1 MDIQTYLIIGV
12 IVAALI
18 DLGIYYTK
26 SSKQFTFIEICSC
39 TLFWPAMIII
49 AVYQIIKETFK

>member
-1 MDIQTYLIIGV
+1 MNITTYLIIGI

-26 SSKQFTFIEICSC
+26 SSKQFTLLEICSC
-39 TLFWPAMIII
+39 TLFWPVMIII
-49 AVYQIIKETFK
+49 AIYQIIKETFK